1 MANQIFDNVV
11 IANNPDLFHLS
22 LPEPKIIILPSK
34 TGSNSTEGKKEEDD
48 LINNFNKTFSIEDT
62 SSGSA
67 DKKSGNNNRGMNTIN
82 KVNGLLWPSNVEI
95 QDEQTLI
102 DYANCNIN
110 NVNYITKEILEFVNG
125 NSINIANNVKQYEFK
140 TVDEVTEIENFEKNV
155 II

>member
-1 MANQIFDNVV
+1 M
-11 IANNPDLFHLS
+11 
-22 LPEPKIIILPSK
+22 
-34 TGSNSTEGKKEEDD
+34 
-48 LINNFNKTFSIEDT
+48 INNFNKTFSIEDT